1 MDLEEI
7 DDSPSL
13 LIPCENLKSLQSL
26 VLTLVKKKIITD
38 DTTFKLLNVPEEIED
53 ILNDPEYFKPVN
65 VLGFHTIKG
74 KVRELE
80 QKTEELL

>member
-1 MDLEEI
+1 MNLDEI
-7 DDSPSL
+7 DNYPTL
-13 LIPCENLKSLQSL
+13 VIPCENLKSLQYL

-65 VLGFHTIKG
+65 VLGFRTVKG